1 MATPITP
8 SILTL
13 SINSN
18 AVTNWTERNCID
30 QTVPG
35 RARTTVILD
44 QAAPAKTGEP
54 QLDRARERVPITLLP
69 LDVGGYSTERQA
81 PGREGGQN

>member
-1 MATPITP
+1 MTVSP

-44 QAAPAKTGEP
+44 QAVSAKTES

-81 PGREGGQN
+81 PTTTS